1 VRRMSRQDRLE
12 LLMDKGFACL
22 DDGDLDGAQSALE
35 KAQRIDRRHPEVI
48 GLEGSLAAA
57 NGDGDAALAAFEQL
71 VARYP
76 DEAMP
81 LINVAQIH
89 LNARNDPARAIEL
102 ADRGLE
108 LADDEDALIQGVMIK
123 AEALI
128 VLGGD
133 ARLAQARDTLSELA
147 SSVLDDATVT
157 LPLAEMW
164 LDAGDPA
171 RALEHASRALKLP
184 DLAGDAQHLIG
195 TIHDVRGDAAARTAA
210 WREVCRL
217 DGELP
222 PPAWT
227 LSPEAFDKLA
237 HDALAELP
245 ARARE
250 LLGNTPILVEPAPSD
265 ELIEDGVDP
274 RLLGLFS
281 GAALPDHSSVGG
293 APELTTIHL
302 FQRNLEASALDD
314 EDLAEQIRITVLH
327 ETAHFFGLDE
337 EELEAL
343 GLD

>member
-1 VRRMSRQDRLE
+1 MSRQDRLE
-12 LLMDKGFACL
+12 LLIDRGFTCL
-22 DDGDLDGAQSALE
+22 DAGDLEGAGSALE

-48 GLEGSLAAA
+48 GLEGSIAGAR
-57 NGDGDAALAAFEQL
+57 GDGDAALAAFEQL

-89 LNARNDPARAIEL
+89 LNARNDPTAAIAL

-108 LADDEDALIQGVMIK
+108 LAEDEDALIQGILVK
-123 AEALI
+123 AGALI
-128 VLGGD
+128 MLGGD
-133 ARLAQARDTLSELA
+133 ARLAQARDTLGELA
-147 SSVLDDATVT
+147 SSVIDDAELA
-157 LPLAEMW
+157 LPLAVLW
-164 LDAGDPA
+164 FDAGDPD
-171 RALEHASRALKLP
+171 RALELTGRAAKIP
-184 DLAGDAQHLIG
+184 DLVADALHLAGA
-195 TIHDVRGDAAARTAA
+195 IHDARGDAAARTAA
-210 WREVCRL
+210 WREVSRL

-222 PPAWT
+222 APTWSLTAD
-227 LSPEAFDKLA
+227 AFDRLA

-250 LLGNTPILVEPAPSD
+250 LLGNTPILVEPVPSD
-265 ELIEDGVDP
+265 ELVADGVDP

-281 GAALPDHSSVGG
+281 GPALPDHSSVGG
-293 APELTTIHL
+293 GPELTTIHL

-314 EDLAEQIRITVLH
+314 EDLADQIRITVLH

-337 EELEAL
+337 DELEAL